1 MPANEPLSSGEQ
13 GGSEGVIRDWYARE
27 APSPQSAADIFE
39 GEWASLFPPPF
50 DEVRVG
56 GLALWA
62 DPRVLWCEPLVGGF
76 DGKRVL
82 ELGPLEGGHT
92 YLLET
97 RGAAVTAVEANAR
110 AFLKCLIFKEI
121 VGLKSTR
128 FLCGDFMEYL
138 RTTPD
143 RFDFCLASGVLY
155 HMTQPAELIA
165 RVAEVAEK
173 AYFWTHYY
181 DDRILR
187 GSAAGTIPASVP
199 VEADYRGFRHTLY
212 RQPYPDPAADL
223 RFAGGHAPHCELM
236 DARGHS
242 GLLPTLRVLTGG
254 DRPRGAR
261 PSVRTHV
268 RVRCF
273 TRRLIGTRIQ
283 SLVRVVLPGRGI
295 AQLRRRST
303 VRRDSG
309 EEVGA
314 GEEVRVVE
322 GVAPEKA
329 SPAALEEGELPVDNR
344 LDASARR
351 LVVEEGGIRREHV
364 AVAATCAT

>member
-1 MPANEPLSSGEQ
+1 MPARRAFEFRRAKRMK
-13 GGSEGVIRDWYARE
+13 GVVRDWYARE
-27 APSPQSAADIFE
+27 APSPQSAADIFK

-97 RGAAVTAVEANAR
+97 RGAVVTAVEANTR

-121 VGLKSTR
+121 VGLKSAQ

-138 RTTPD
+138 RATPD

-155 HMTQPAELIA
+155 HMTEPAELIA
-165 RVAEVAEK
+165 LVAEVAEK

-181 DDRILR
+181 DDGLVAETPRAR
-187 GSAAGTIPASVP
+187 FRRASP
-199 VEADYRGFRHTLY
+199 VEADYRGFRHALY

-236 DARGHS
+236 TRGGHS

-261 PSVRTHV
+261 PSVRTRV
-268 RVRCF
+268 RVRRL
-273 TRRLIGTRIQ
+273 TRRLIGTGIQ
-283 SLVRVVLPGRGI
+283 KVVIWDDYPAVGL

-303 VRRDSG
+303 VGRDSG

-329 SPAALEEGELPVDNR
+329 SPAAL
-344 LDASARR
+344 
-351 LVVEEGGIRREHV
+351 
-364 AVAATCAT
+364 